1 MATGYIPLPATSFQ
15 PLDNSAGNEAP
26 ALDYVQSSGAA
37 PAPRSARWGFDDTA
51 NEHVCLVMRMPGN
64 YASDPVLKLD
74 WYAAAT
80 SGDVVWCAEV
90 SAITESDAATPEDK
104 TGDTVNAVDDTVD
117 GTTKELNQCSITLTN
132 ADSVAA
138 GDLVMLVLYRDPEDA
153 SGNTDTLV
161 GDAYLLGASLEYT
174 TT

>member
-1 MATGYIPLPATSFQ
+1 MATAYMPLTALNLS
-15 PLDNSAGNEAP
+15 PLDGSAGNEAP
-26 ALDYVQSSGAA
+26 ALDFVQSSGAA
-37 PAPRSARWGFDDTA
+37 PAPRVARWAFDDTA
-51 NEHVCLVMRMPGN
+51 NEHVSVAFRMPGN
-64 YASDPVLKLD
+64 YASDPVLKID

-80 SGDVVWCAEV
+80 SGDVVWCAEL
-90 SAITESDAATPEDK
+90 SAITESDAATPENK
-104 TGDTVNAVDDTVD
+104 TGDAVNAVDDTVD
-117 GTTKELNQCSITLTN
+117 GTTLELNQCSITLTN

-161 GDAYLLGASLEYT
+161 GDAYLLGASLEFT